1 MKKILKNLYI
11 SLIYLFFY
19 LPIIILI
26 IYSFNETKSR
36 VVWGGFS
43 LKWYK
48 ELFESKEVLMSFYN
62 TILIG
67 VVSTLIA
74 TIIGTIGSIGLFRAG
89 GRVKKFFM
97 ELNYLPILNPD
108 IVIAVSLVALYNFM
122 KLDFG
127 YLTIILS
134 HVAFLTPYVLFN
146 VVPRLSM
153 MNPNLYEAALDLGAT
168 RWESFKYV
176 IFPEIKPG
184 ILSGALMAFTLSI
197 DDFAV
202 SFFTTGKGIQN
213 ISITVYSMARRGI
226 NPVINALSTLMFVI
240 MIVLVIV
247 INLRKNKLE
256 KKKEA
261 MLKMGMGETE

>member
-26 IYSFNETKSR
+26 IYSFNATKSR
-36 VVWGGFS
+36 VIWGGFS
-43 LKWYK
+43 LKWYQ
-48 ELFESKEVLMSFYN
+48 ELFQSKEVLMSFYN

-67 VVSTLIA
+67 VLSTIMA
-74 TIIGTIGSIGLFRAG
+74 TIIGTIGAIGLFRAG
-89 GRVKKFFM
+89 GRVNKFFM

-108 IVIAVSLVALYNFM
+108 IVIAVSLVALYNFI

-134 HVAFLTPYVLFN
+134 HVAFTTPYVVFN
-146 VVPRLSM
+146 VMPRLSM
-153 MNPNLYEAALDLGAT
+153 MNPNLYEAALDLGST
-168 RWESFKYV
+168 RWEAFKYV
-176 IFPEIKPG
+176 ILPEIKPG

-226 NPVINALSTLMFVI
+226 NPVINALSTLMFII
-240 MIVLVIV
+240 MIALVIV
-247 INLRKNKLE
+247 INVRKNKFE

-261 MLKMGMGETE
+261 MLKMGMGESE

>member
-11 SLIYLFFY
+11 YFIYLFFY
-19 LPIIILI
+19 LPIIVLI
-26 IYSFNETKSR
+26 VYSFNATKSR

-48 ELFESKEVLMSFYN
+48 ELFTSREVLLSFYN

-67 VVSTLIA
+67 VLSTFFA
-74 TIIGTIGSIGLFRAG
+74 TVIGTIGALGLYRSKA
-89 GRVKKFFM
+89 RVKSIFM

-108 IVIAVSLVALYNFM
+108 IVIAVSLVALYNFV
-122 KLDFG
+122 KLDYG
-127 YLTIILS
+127 YITIIMS

-146 VVPRLSM
+146 VMPRLSL

-168 RWESFKYV
+168 RWQAFKNV
-176 IFPEIKPG
+176 VLPEIKPG
-184 ILSGALMAFTLSI
+184 IFSGALMAFTLSI

-226 NPVINALSTLMFVI
+226 NPVINALSALMFVI
-240 MIVLVIV
+240 MIVLVIF
-247 INLRKNKLE
+247 INVRNSRFQKNKLQ
-256 KKKEA
+256 
-261 MLKMGMGETE
+261 MLKMEDEDE